1 MRAKDMIVSDVVLV
15 GPFWT
20 RAETA
25 DYLGIAPSDVR
36 SRDDLLRIEGHWLE
50 ETYPALQF
58 ADHEVR
64 FEIASVLEFLG
75 DQLPGQA
82 IADWLTRSNEAL
94 GALTPMQWFDAGNDI
109 NTALNV
115 AQADVGAS
123 AHRVKRSPRAV
134 VIAS

>member
-1 MRAKDMIVSDVVLV
+1 MTMSDVVLV

-25 DYLGIAPSDVR
+25 QYLGIATSEVPAR
-36 SRDDLLRIEGHWLE
+36 EDLLRIEGHWLE

-64 FEIASVLEFLG
+64 FEIALLVELLDG
-75 DQLPGQA
+75 QLPGPA

-115 AQADVGAS
+115 AQADVEA
-123 AHRVKRSPRAV
+123 AADRVKTKPQRIAAV
-134 VIAS
+134 AS

>member
-1 MRAKDMIVSDVVLV
+1 MIVSDVVLV

-25 DYLGIAPSDVR
+25 DYLGIDISEVP

-58 ADHEVR
+58 ADHQVR
-64 FEIASVLEFLG
+64 FEISSVVEFLG
-75 DQLPGQA
+75 GQLPGQA
-82 IADWLTRSNEAL
+82 IADWLTRPNPAL

-109 NTALNV
+109 NLALNV
-115 AQADVGAS
+115 ALADVDS
-123 AHRVKRSPRAV
+123 AAARIAARPRA
-134 VIAS
+134 AAAG

>member
-1 MRAKDMIVSDVVLV
+1 MSDVVLV

-25 DYLGIAPSDVR
+25 QYLGIATSEVPAR
-36 SRDDLLRIEGHWLE
+36 EDLLRIEGHWLE

-64 FEIASVLEFLG
+64 FEIALLVEFLDG
-75 DQLPGQA
+75 QLPGPA

-115 AQADVGAS
+115 AQADVEA
-123 AHRVKRSPRAV
+123 AADRVKTKPQRIAAV
-134 VIAS
+134 AS

>member
-1 MRAKDMIVSDVVLV
+1 MSDVVLV

-25 DYLGIAPSDVR
+25 QYLGIATSEVPAR
-36 SRDDLLRIEGHWLE
+36 EDLLRIEGHWLE

-64 FEIASVLEFLG
+64 FEIALLVELLDG
-75 DQLPGQA
+75 QLPGPA

-115 AQADVGAS
+115 AQADVEA
-123 AHRVKRSPRAV
+123 AADRVKTKPQRIAAV
-134 VIAS
+134 AS

>member
-1 MRAKDMIVSDVVLV
+1 VSNVVLV

-25 DYLGIAPSDVR
+25 EYLGIAPAEVR
-36 SRDDLLRIEGHWLE
+36 SREDLLRIEGHWLE

-64 FEIASVLEFLG
+64 FEIASVVEFLCG
-75 DQLPGQA
+75 QLPGQA

-94 GALTPMQWFDAGNDI
+94 GALTPMQWFDTGNDVNI
-109 NTALNV
+109 ALHAARADV
-115 AQADVGAS
+115 DAAADRVRRAQA
-123 AHRVKRSPRAV
+123 AV
-134 VIAS
+134 VAS

>member
-1 MRAKDMIVSDVVLV
+1 MSDVILV

-25 DYLGIAPSDVR
+25 DYLGTTPADVR
-36 SRDDLLRIEGHWLE
+36 SRTDILRIEGQWLE

-64 FEIASVLEFLG
+64 YEVASVVELLG
-75 DQLPGQA
+75 DQLPGHA
-82 IADWLTRSNEAL
+82 IADWLTRPNPAL
-94 GALTPMQWFDAGNDI
+94 GALTPLQWFDTGNDV

-115 AQADVGAS
+115 AQAGVETAAARVQRPQPVGVAAS
-123 AHRVKRSPRAV
+123 
-134 VIAS
+134 